1 MPFTERGGTEE
12 EQHMLNL
19 LSVNPCTAAVYHKCC
34 AGNARSFQ
42 AFTMGYVKIS
52 KACDLSFRFRF

>member
-1 MPFTERGGTEE
+1 
-12 EQHMLNL
+12 MLNL

-34 AGNARSFQ
+34 AGNARSLQ

-52 KACDLSFRFRF
+52 KACALSFRFRF